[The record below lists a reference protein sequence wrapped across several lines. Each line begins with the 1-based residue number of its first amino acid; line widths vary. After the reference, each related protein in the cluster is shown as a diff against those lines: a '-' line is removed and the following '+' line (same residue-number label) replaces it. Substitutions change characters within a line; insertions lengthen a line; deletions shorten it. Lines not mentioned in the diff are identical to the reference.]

1 MNSHFLWEKLEDSE
15 EYKKFKQEN
24 KDSYLCSGFFIIDLE
39 SGNHQRVLHNSCDPT
54 EVEDSSDLENKYH
67 FDFYIPSSKKTF
79 SFQLEDGVK
88 LIELERFEENIL
100 KEVSMKDNFDFDEIK
115 EMILKE
121 MEEKKINNKIQKMIF
136 SLQNQEGKDFLYG
149 TIILSGLGILKMTFD
164 ISEKKLDDFEKK
176 SFFDMMKIVKK

>member
-1 MNSHFLWEKLEDSE
+1 MNSHFLLEKLEDSE
-15 EYKKFKQEN
+15 EFKKFKKEN
-24 KDSYLCSGFFIIDLE
+24 KDSFMCSGFFIIDLE
-39 SGNHQRVLHNSCDPT
+39 SKTP
-54 EVEDSSDLENKYH
+54 ENKYH
-67 FDFYIPSSKKTF
+67 FDFYVPSSKKTF
-79 SFQLEDGVK
+79 SFELEDGVK

-100 KEVSMKDNFDFDEIK
+100 KEISMKDNFDFDEIK

-121 MEEKKINNKIQKMIF
+121 MEEKKVNNKVQKMIF
-136 SLQNQEGKDFLYG
+136 SLQNQEGKDMLFG

>member
-1 MNSHFLWEKLEDSE
+1 MNSHFLLEKLEDSE
-15 EYKKFKQEN
+15 EYKKFKSEN
-24 KDSYLCSGFFIIDLE
+24 KDAYLCSGFFIIDLE
-39 SGNHQRVLHNSCDPT
+39 SKTP
-54 EVEDSSDLENKYH
+54 ENKYH
-67 FDFYIPSSKKTF
+67 FDFYIPESKKTF

-100 KEVSMKDNFDFDEIK
+100 KEVSMKDNFDFDEIR

-121 MEEKKINNKIQKMIF
+121 MEEKKINNKIQKIIF
-136 SLQNQEGKDFLYG
+136 SLQNQEGKDMLFG

-164 ISEKKLDDFEKK
+164 ISEKKLEDFEKK

>member
-1 MNSHFLWEKLEDSE
+1 MNSHFLLEKLEDSE
-15 EYKKFKQEN
+15 EFKNFKKEN
-24 KDSYLCSGFFIIDLE
+24 KTSYLCSGFFIIDLE
-39 SGNHQRVLHNSCDPT
+39 SKTP
-54 EVEDSSDLENKYH
+54 ENKYH
-67 FDFYIPSSKKTF
+67 FDFYIPESKKTF

-136 SLQNQEGKDFLYG
+136 SLQNQEGKDMLFG